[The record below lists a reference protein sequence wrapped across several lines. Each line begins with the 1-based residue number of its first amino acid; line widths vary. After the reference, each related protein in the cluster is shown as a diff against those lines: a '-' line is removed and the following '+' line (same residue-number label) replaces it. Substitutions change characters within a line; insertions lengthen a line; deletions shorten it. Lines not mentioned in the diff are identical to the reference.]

1 MGVLSWVKEFTLSH
15 TINTIVRLAARGA
28 RKDPDGTL
36 LKMFRLSAKLTR
48 DPLWTAV
55 IADFERKVLTG
66 HPAMGV
72 ARRFLTELNPRMRAH
87 LIRTLFVKETL
98 LGPQKRHALESQLGY
113 YPPTALVISP
123 SMSCPLKC
131 YGCYA
136 GNYDKTEELSFDDV
150 DSIIRQAK
158 EMGIYLI
165 VFSGG
170 EPFSWKPL
178 MRIFEKHKDCFFQ
191 VYTSG
196 LLLDDP
202 TVDRLAKMS
211 YVSPAISCE
220 GFQEETDRRR
230 GKGAFDRVNR
240 AMLRLK
246 ERGALVTFSATAT
259 SENLDVITSDAFVD
273 HWIEMGAMLGW
284 YFSYM
289 PIGRAPK
296 LELMPPPAQRV
307 ELSRRVKRLRAQKP
321 IVLIDFWND
330 GEYSGGCI
338 AGARKYFH
346 INNKGDV
353 EPCVFCHFAKDNVR
367 QRPLKEILGSDF
379 FRAFRAR
386 QPFNKDLRRPCIMI
400 DNPHCLREVVA
411 ETGAHGTHE
420 GAESLLKEFAGP
432 LDRYAEEFG
441 RALQK
446 GPVTHIEHRV

>member
-1 MGVLSWVKEFTLSH
+1 MRALEWVKEFTLSR
-15 TINTIVRLAARGA
+15 TINTIVNLAARGA
-28 RKDPDGTL
+28 RTDADATL
-36 LKMFRLSAKLTR
+36 LRMFRLGKKLTR
-48 DPLWTAV
+48 DPLWLAV
-55 IADFERKVLTG
+55 IEDFERKVLTK

-72 ARRFLTELNPRMRAH
+72 ARRFLTQLSPRMRAS

-98 LGPQKRHALESQLGY
+98 LGPAKRHALESVLGY
-113 YPPTALVISP
+113 YPPTAMVISP
-123 SMSCPLKC
+123 TMNCPLRC

-136 GNYDKTEELSFDDV
+136 GSYDKTEELSFEEV
-150 DSIIRQAK
+150 DSIIEQGK
-158 EMGIYLI
+158 EIGLYLVVI
-165 VFSGG
+165 SGG

-178 MRIFEKHKDCFFQ
+178 MRIFEKHSDCIFQ

-196 LLLDDP
+196 LLLDDE
-202 TVDRLAKMS
+202 TVDRLTDMS

-220 GFQEETDRRR
+220 GFEEETDRRR
-230 GKGAFDRVNR
+230 GKGAFARVCR

-246 ERGALVTFSATAT
+246 ERGVLVTFSATAT

-296 LELMPPPAQRV
+296 LELMPTPVQRV
-307 ELSRRVKRLRAQKP
+307 ELSRRVKRLRAEKP

-346 INNKGDV
+346 INNNGDV
-353 EPCVFCHFAKDNVR
+353 EPCVFCHFAKENIR
-367 QRPLKEILGSDF
+367 ERPLKEILGSDF

-386 QPFNKDLRRPCIMI
+386 QPFNPDLRRPCIMI
-400 DNPHCLREVVA
+400 DNPHVLREIVA

-420 GAESLLKEFAGP
+420 GAESLIHEFAAP
-432 LDRYAEEFG
+432 LDRYAAELGE
-441 RALQK
+441 ALK
-446 GPVTHIEHRV
+446 NGPVVNIEHRA